1 MQKFELVLK
10 NEKAKFY
17 QRLGLF
23 IILILTMLYA
33 WFGFFTNL
41 PFPKGRTI
49 GFLSAIGIA
58 LLLGLY
64 FRNTKYRFGLLPL
77 FFLLIAG
84 WILREQYLF
93 AGITLFFQILHELSS
108 RKKEVIFSETQI
120 VYPSFP
126 LKRINWEKLNNS
138 LLKDGLLTLDFK
150 NNKFIQQTV
159 DESKTIV
166 NEKEFNEF
174 CQQQLETSNQKPA
187 T

>member
-17 QRLGLF
+17 QRLGWF

-41 PFPKGRTI
+41 QFPKGRTI
-49 GFLSAIGIA
+49 GFLSAMGIA
-58 LLLGLY
+58 FLLSLY
-64 FRNTKYRFGLLPL
+64 FRNTKYRFGLFP
-77 FFLLIAG
+77 FFILLIAG

-93 AGITLFFQILHELSS
+93 AFITFFFEVLHELSS
-108 RKKEVIFSETQI
+108 RKKEVIITETQI

-126 LKRINWEKLNNS
+126 LKKIDWKKLNNT
-138 LLKDGLLTLDFK
+138 LLKDGLLTIDFK
-150 NNKFIQQTV
+150 NNKFIQQLI
-159 DESKTIV
+159 DETKTSI

-174 CQQQLETSNQKPA
+174 CKQQLKGK
-187 T
+187 